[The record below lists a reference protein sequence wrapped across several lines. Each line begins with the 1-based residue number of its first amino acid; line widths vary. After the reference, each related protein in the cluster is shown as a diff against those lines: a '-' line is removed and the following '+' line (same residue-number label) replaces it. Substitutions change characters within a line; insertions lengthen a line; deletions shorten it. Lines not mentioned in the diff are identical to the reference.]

1 MLLLI
6 WCNRFNQAPN
16 VAQILM
22 VTTRVPRIIYTFC
35 IHLYFFYYPFNL
47 QNSMSK
53 IAFANVEHIVAYAD
67 LEQEGRV
74 GMGVLGKIGLENR
87 PLTPPPTLSG
97 KLLSL
102 KPGYPFPWI
111 NFLKHRML

>member
-35 IHLYFFYYPFNL
+35 IHLYFFFYPINL

-74 GMGVLGKIGLENR
+74 GMGVLGK
-87 PLTPPPTLSG
+87 
-97 KLLSL
+97 
-102 KPGYPFPWI
+102 
-111 NFLKHRML
+111 